1 MAYFLIT
8 LATIMISFVGTL
20 VKTAS
25 PMVPA
30 SALTL
35 SRFFFGMLFLLA
47 ICLFTRHR
55 PKLYFKN
62 KWIWIAVIGKCMNY
76 FCENAAL
83 HNGSSYGNIIVFP
96 IQAASFCFFA
106 AIFFKE
112 KIGPR
117 KILAALLCITGILT
131 VSMNGASL
139 SDFFTN
145 SFSTMLLFV
154 FAAIGAAGFVLSQ
167 KMLID
172 TVDAKD
178 MNISVFLVCSLI
190 SLVPVFLERNEFHAF
205 RMNSFLA
212 LVGLGGITGIAFL
225 LIARSLKSMSL
236 VVSGMIQSSS
246 TLFTLLWAILF
257 WHESITRWI
266 ILGTVIFL
274 CGLTLIN
281 ITPKKGPF
289 VN

>member
-1 MAYFLIT
+1 MGYLLLSIA
-8 LATIMISFVGTL
+8 AIMISFVGTL
-20 VKTAS
+20 VKVAS

-35 SRFFFGMLFLLA
+35 ARFFFGVVFLLV
-47 ICLFTRHR
+47 ICLFSGHKPR
-55 PKLYFKN
+55 LYYRS
-62 KWIWIAVIGKCMNY
+62 KWIWAAVVFKCMNY

-96 IQAASFCFFA
+96 IQAVAFCFFA
-106 AIFFKE
+106 AVFFKE

-117 KILAALLCITGILT
+117 KLLATFLCVTGILT
-131 VSMNGASL
+131 VSVNGVSL
-139 SDFFTN
+139 SVFFGT
-145 SFSTMLLFV
+145 SFRTLVLFIL
-154 FAAIGAAGFVLSQ
+154 AAIGAAGFVLSQ

-190 SLVPVFLERNEFHAF
+190 SLIPVFLERHEFHAF
-205 RMNSFLA
+205 QIGSFLA
-212 LVGLGGITGIAFL
+212 LIGLGGITGIAFL
-225 LIARSLKSMSL
+225 LIAKSLKKMSL

-246 TLFTLLWAILF
+246 TLFALLWAILF
-257 WHESITRWI
+257 WHESVTIWI

-281 ITPKKGPF
+281 IAPKKGVF

>member
-1 MAYFLIT
+1 MSYLILT
-8 LATIMISFVGTL
+8 FAAVMVSFVGTL
-20 VKTAS
+20 VKLAS

-35 SRFFFGMLFLLA
+35 SRFFFGVIFLLI
-47 ICLFTRHR
+47 ICLITRHK
-55 PKLYFKN
+55 PKLFYRSR
-62 KWIWIAVIGKCMNY
+62 WIWAAVVFKCMNY

-96 IQAASFCFFA
+96 IQAVAFCFFA
-106 AIFFKE
+106 LIFFKE

-117 KILAALLCITGILT
+117 KILATAFCIIGILT

-139 SDFFTN
+139 SEFFGT
-145 SFSTMLLFV
+145 SFRTLILFI

-172 TVDAKD
+172 RVDAKD

-190 SLVPVFLERNEFHAF
+190 SLVPVFLERNEFHEF
-205 RMNSFLA
+205 RLSSFLA

-225 LIARSLKSMSL
+225 LIAMSLKRMSL

-246 TLFTLLWAILF
+246 TLFALLWAILF
-257 WHESITRWI
+257 WHEAVTGWI
-266 ILGTVIFL
+266 VLGTVIFL
-274 CGLTLIN
+274 CGLALIN
-281 ITPKKGPF
+281 IAPKRGIF